1 MREKYQIYQRT
12 TKKGIKVG
20 IMMLF
25 LFGNSAIIVA
35 QSSSK
40 KISISCKNEPLANVL
55 KKVEKASGCKVLF
68 TYDEVQDYK
77 VTISA
82 KQQQVGSILKSIFD
96 KLPFNYKFK
105 GNFINVS
112 KKKKRIFSLS
122 DGRGERHTYCIRGI
136 VIDEYGNA
144 IPGVNIVVVN
154 GRYGTTTNVE
164 GNFKL
169 DLKSEKE
176 TVEFSFIG
184 MKKKRMVLN
193 AQNGYVKVTL
203 SEDAQHLEDMVV
215 TGYRSVSKNS
225 YTGSSTQIT
234 GDDLRKVSQTNI
246 LDAIQSYDPSFRLLD
261 NTQFGSD
268 PNSMPEMVIRGQSG
282 VGVRQLDTD
291 RLSKSNL
298 QNNPN
303 LPTFIMDGFEVS
315 LEKIYDLD
323 PTRIES
329 ITILKDAAA
338 TAIYGSRA
346 ANGVIVV
353 TTVAPKPGEVRVSYG
368 FTGSLETPDLRDYN
382 LANASQK
389 LEIERRAGL
398 FEVGNI
404 NINSE
409 SDGVNAYN
417 RKLALILRGIDT
429 DWLSLPL
436 RNGFDQKHSVFIEGG
451 TQNLRYGIDGSFN
464 KVEGV
469 MKGSGRDRYSLG
481 ISLDYRLKNFQVK
494 NTTTFNHTKS
504 KESPYGSFSDYTSL
518 MPYDTPYEKG
528 VLTQKLNYSISS
540 NNRVRNNP
548 LYEATLC
555 NYNWNSYDEFVNNL
569 SFNWYINDYWMA
581 KGQFSVSKKY
591 SRSEKFIDPLSSNTS
606 VDSNSSISQKDKLGD
621 LYTTSGN
628 NLNLTGN
635 AFIYYNQ
642 SFNKHNLNA
651 SAGWEINTS
660 TYDNL
665 SAHYRGFP
673 SGQFHSL
680 NYANEIYKKPTKTEG
695 TSRMV
700 SMLATANY
708 TWNNIYLVDASVR
721 FDGSSEFGANQ
732 RWAPFFSTGLGVNI
746 HNYEFLKGNKYLN
759 KLKVRGSYGRTG
771 KVNFPDYAAQT
782 VYDPLF
788 DEWYATGYGAVLKAL
803 GNKDLTWEKTDKY
816 DFGIETQLFKERL
829 TLDFDYYYEKTI
841 DLVNDV
847 TLSSTSG
854 FSTYKNN
861 MGEVENKGF
870 ELTARYDVIR
880 NKTWLVALWG
890 NIAHNTNKILKIS
903 DSQRAYNL
911 RVAEFYKKE
920 QLNQQNIGYSLN
932 DANYSV
938 PIAQYE
944 EGQSLTS
951 IWAVKSL
958 GIDPTTGKEIFLNRD
973 GSVTDKWDATQE
985 VVCGNTQPDF
995 NGAFGFNVSYKQWSL
1010 FASFLYEWGG
1020 QQYNQTLV
1028 DRVENATISQSNVD
1042 LRVLTDRWQKPGD
1055 IAQFKDIK
1063 DASLTT
1069 LPTSRFV
1076 QDNAFLRLNALTLTY
1091 DFDRAWLKRKLG
1103 LRMLRL
1109 ETSTSD
1115 LINWNSVRQERG
1127 LSYPKSYKFNF
1138 SVKAQF

>member
-122 DGRGERHTYCIRGI
+122 DGEEKGTHTVRGI

-429 DWLSLPL
+429 DWLSLSL

-973 GSVTDKWDATQE
+973 GSVTDKWDAIQE

>member
-122 DGRGERHTYCIRGI
+122 DGEEKGTHTVRGI

-606 VDSNSSISQKDKLGD
+606 VDSNSSISQKDKLSD

>member
-1 MREKYQIYQRT
+1 MRKKYQQFHSATMKAFKIAF
-12 TKKGIKVG
+12 V
-20 IMMLF
+20 MLF
-25 LFGNSAIIVA
+25 LLSNCAIVMA
-35 QSSSK
+35 QSPNK
-40 KISISCKNEPLANVL
+40 KISVTCKNEPLASAL
-55 KKVEKASGCKVLF
+55 KKVEKASGYKVLF
-68 TYDEVQDYK
+68 TYDEVQNYK

-82 KQQQVGSILKSIFD
+82 KGQEVSHVLKTIFD
-96 KLPFNYKFK
+96 KLPFDYKFK
-105 GNFINVS
+105 GKYINVS
-112 KKKKRIFSLS
+112 KRERRILNIS
-122 DGRGERHTYCIRGI
+122 DGPEKGDHIVRGVVFDVHGSP
-136 VIDEYGNA
+136 
-144 IPGVNIVVVN
+144 IPGVLITVV
-154 GRYGTTTNVE
+154 GKHRGTTTNVE
-164 GNFKL
+164 GVFGL
-169 DLKSEKE
+169 DLQASKAL
-176 TVEFSFIG
+176 VEFSFIG
-184 MKKKRMVLN
+184 MKKKRVTLTSQS
-193 AQNGYVKVTL
+193 AYVKVTL
-203 SEDAQHLEDMVV
+203 EDESHELGETVI
-215 TGYRSVSKNS
+215 TGYRNVNKNS
-225 YTGSSTQIT
+225 YTGSSTQIL

-246 LDAIQSYDPSFRLLD
+246 LDAIQSFDPSFRIMD

-268 PNSMPEMVIRGQSG
+268 PNATPEMMIRGQSG
-282 VGVRQLDTD
+282 VGNRTLDTD
-291 RLSKSNL
+291 KLSKSNL
-298 QNNPN
+298 KNNPN

-315 LEKIYDLD
+315 IEKIYDLD

-346 ANGVIVV
+346 ANGVVVV

-368 FTGSLETPDLRDYN
+368 FTGTLETPDLRDYN
-382 LANASQK
+382 LANASEK

-398 FEVGNI
+398 FEKGYPG
-404 NINSE
+404 INSE
-409 SDGVNAYN
+409 SAGVNAYN
-417 RKLALILRGIDT
+417 QKLALIKRGIDT
-429 DWLSLPL
+429 DWLSIPL

-464 KVEGV
+464 KVQGV
-469 MKGSGRDRYSLG
+469 MKGSGRDRYAVG
-481 ISLDYRLKNFQVK
+481 ISLDYRLKKFQVK
-494 NTTTFNHTKS
+494 NTTTFNHMKS
-504 KESPYGSFSDYTSL
+504 KESPYGSFSDYTCL
-518 MPYDTPYEKG
+518 MPYDTPYEDG
-528 VLTQKLNYSISS
+528 VLTQKLNYSVS
-540 NNRVRNNP
+540 NNNRTLNNP
-548 LYEATLC
+548 LYEATLG
-555 NYNWNSYDEFVNNL
+555 NYNTTSYDEYVNNL

-581 KGQFSVSKKY
+581 KGQFSVSKRY
-591 SRSEKFIDPLSSNTS
+591 NRSEKFVDPLSSSTS
-606 VDSNSSISQKDKLGD
+606 AISESASSQKDKLGD

-642 SFNKHNLNA
+642 SFGKHNLNG
-651 SAGWEINTS
+651 SAGWEVNTS
-660 TYDNL
+660 TYDNV

-708 TWNNIYLVDASVR
+708 TWNNIYLLDLSVR
-721 FDGSSEFGANQ
+721 FDGSSEFGSNQ
-732 RWAPFFSTGLGVNI
+732 RWAPFFSTGAGINI
-746 HNYEFLKGNKYLN
+746 HNYDFLKGNNYIN
-759 KLKVRGSYGRTG
+759 KLKLRGSYGRTG

-782 VYDPLF
+782 VYEPLF
-788 DEWYATGYGAVLKAL
+788 DEWYATGYGAVLMAL

-816 DFGIETQLFKERL
+816 DFGIETQLFNERL

-847 TLSSTSG
+847 SLSNTSG

-870 ELTARYDVIR
+870 ELTARYDAIK
-880 NKTWLVALWG
+880 NKNWLVAFWG

-903 DSQRAYNL
+903 DSQRAYNQ

-920 QLNQQNIGYSLN
+920 QINQEDIGSSLT

-944 EGQSLTS
+944 DGQSLTS

-973 GSVTDKWDATQE
+973 GTVTDKWDATQE

-995 NGAFGFNVSYKQWSL
+995 NGAFGVNISYKQWSL

-1028 DRVENATISQSNVD
+1028 DRVENANIEFGNVD

-1055 IAQFKDIK
+1055 VAQFKNIQ
-1063 DASLTT
+1063 DASMTT

-1076 QDNAFLRLNALTLTY
+1076 QNNSFLRLNALTLTY
-1091 DFDRAWLKRKLG
+1091 DFSREWLKRNLG

-1109 ETSTSD
+1109 EASTSD

>member
-122 DGRGERHTYCIRGI
+122 DGEEKGTHTVRGI

-436 RNGFDQKHSVFIEGG
+436 RNRFDQKHSVFIEGG

>member
-1 MREKYQIYQRT
+1 MRKKYQQFHSATMKAFKIAF
-12 TKKGIKVG
+12 V
-20 IMMLF
+20 MLF
-25 LFGNSAIIVA
+25 LLSNCAIVMA
-35 QSSSK
+35 QSPNK
-40 KISISCKNEPLANVL
+40 KISVTCKNEPLASVL
-55 KKVEKASGCKVLF
+55 KKVEKASGYKVLF
-68 TYDEVQDYK
+68 TYDEVQNYK

-82 KQQQVGSILKSIFD
+82 KGQEVSHVLKTIFD
-96 KLPFNYKFK
+96 KLPFDYKFK
-105 GNFINVS
+105 GKYINVS
-112 KKKKRIFSLS
+112 KRERRILNIS
-122 DGRGERHTYCIRGI
+122 DGPEKGDHIVRGVVFDVHGSP
-136 VIDEYGNA
+136 
-144 IPGVNIVVVN
+144 IPGVLITVV
-154 GRYGTTTNVE
+154 GKHRGTTTNVE
-164 GNFKL
+164 GVFGL
-169 DLKSEKE
+169 DLQASKAL
-176 TVEFSFIG
+176 VEFSFIG
-184 MKKKRMVLN
+184 MKKKRVTLTSQS
-193 AQNGYVKVTL
+193 AYVKVTL
-203 SEDAQHLEDMVV
+203 EDESHELGETVI
-215 TGYRSVSKNS
+215 TGYRNVNKNS
-225 YTGSSTQIT
+225 YTGSSTQIL

-246 LDAIQSYDPSFRLLD
+246 LDAIQSFDPSFRIMD

-268 PNSMPEMVIRGQSG
+268 PNATPEMMIRGQSG
-282 VGVRQLDTD
+282 VGNRTLDTD
-291 RLSKSNL
+291 KLSKSNL
-298 QNNPN
+298 KNNPN

-315 LEKIYDLD
+315 IEKIYDLD

-346 ANGVIVV
+346 ANGVVVV

-368 FTGSLETPDLRDYN
+368 FTGTLETPDLRDYN
-382 LANASQK
+382 LANASEK

-398 FEVGNI
+398 FEKGYPG
-404 NINSE
+404 INSE
-409 SDGVNAYN
+409 SAGVNAYN
-417 RKLALILRGIDT
+417 QKLALIKRGIDT
-429 DWLSLPL
+429 DWLSIPL

-464 KVEGV
+464 KVQGV
-469 MKGSGRDRYSLG
+469 MKGSGRDRYAVG
-481 ISLDYRLKNFQVK
+481 ISLDYRLKKFQVK
-494 NTTTFNHTKS
+494 NTTTFNHMKS
-504 KESPYGSFSDYTSL
+504 KESPYGSFSDYTCL
-518 MPYDTPYEKG
+518 MPYDTPYEDG
-528 VLTQKLNYSISS
+528 VLTQKLNYSVS
-540 NNRVRNNP
+540 NNNRTLNNP
-548 LYEATLC
+548 LYESTLG
-555 NYNWNSYDEFVNNL
+555 NYNTTSYDEYVNNL

-581 KGQFSVSKKY
+581 KGQFSVSKRY
-591 SRSEKFIDPLSSNTS
+591 NRSEKFVDPLSSSTS
-606 VDSNSSISQKDKLGD
+606 AISESASSQKDKLGD

-642 SFNKHNLNA
+642 SFGKHNLNG
-651 SAGWEINTS
+651 SAGWEVNTS
-660 TYDNL
+660 TYDNV

-680 NYANEIYKKPTKTEG
+680 NYANEIYKKPTKSEG

-708 TWNNIYLVDASVR
+708 TWNNIYLLDLSVR
-721 FDGSSEFGANQ
+721 FDGSSEFGSNQ
-732 RWAPFFSTGLGVNI
+732 RWAPFYSTGAGINI
-746 HNYEFLKGNKYLN
+746 HNYDFLKGNKYIN
-759 KLKVRGSYGRTG
+759 KLKLRGSYGRTG

-782 VYDPLF
+782 VYEPLF
-788 DEWYATGYGAVLKAL
+788 DEWYATGYGAVLMAL

-816 DFGIETQLFKERL
+816 DFGIETQLFNERL
-829 TLDFDYYYEKTI
+829 TLDFDYYYEKTF

-847 TLSSTSG
+847 SLSNTSG

-870 ELTARYDVIR
+870 ELTARYDAIK
-880 NKTWLVALWG
+880 NKNWLVAFWG

-903 DSQRAYNL
+903 DSQRAYNQ

-920 QLNQQNIGYSLN
+920 QINQEDIGSSLT

-973 GSVTDKWDATQE
+973 GTVTDKWDATQE

-995 NGAFGFNVSYKQWSL
+995 NGAFGVNISYRQWSL

-1028 DRVENATISQSNVD
+1028 DRVENAKIAQGNVD

-1055 IAQFKDIK
+1055 VAQFKNIK

-1076 QDNAFLRLNALTLTY
+1076 QDNSFLRLNALTLTY
-1091 DFDRAWLKRKLG
+1091 DFNREWLKRNLG

-1109 ETSTSD
+1109 EASTSD

>member
-1 MREKYQIYQRT
+1 MRKKYQQFHSATMKAFKIAF
-12 TKKGIKVG
+12 V
-20 IMMLF
+20 MLF
-25 LFGNSAIIVA
+25 LLSNCAIVMA
-35 QSSSK
+35 QSPNK
-40 KISISCKNEPLANVL
+40 KISVTCKNEPLASVL
-55 KKVEKASGCKVLF
+55 KKVEKASGYKVLF
-68 TYDEVQDYK
+68 TYDEVQNYK

-82 KQQQVGSILKSIFD
+82 KAQEVSHVLKTIFD
-96 KLPFNYKFK
+96 KLPFDYKFNGK
-105 GNFINVS
+105 YINVS
-112 KKKKRIFSLS
+112 KKEKRSLSLS
-122 DGRGERHTYCIRGI
+122 DGAEKGDHIVRGVVFDVHGSP
-136 VIDEYGNA
+136 
-144 IPGVNIVVVN
+144 IPGVLITVV
-154 GRYGTTTNVE
+154 GKHRGTTTNVE
-164 GNFKL
+164 GVFGL
-169 DLKSEKE
+169 DLQAPKAL
-176 TVEFSFIG
+176 VEFSFIG
-184 MKKKRMVLN
+184 MKKKRVTLTSQS
-193 AQNGYVKVTL
+193 AYVKVTL
-203 SEDAQHLEDMVV
+203 EDESHELGETVI
-215 TGYRSVSKNS
+215 TGYRNVNKNS
-225 YTGSSTQIT
+225 YTGSSTQIL

-246 LDAIQSYDPSFRLLD
+246 LDAIQSFDPSFRIMD
-261 NTQFGSD
+261 NAQFGSD
-268 PNSMPEMVIRGQSG
+268 PNAMPEMTIRGQSG
-282 VGVRQLDTD
+282 VGNRALDTD
-291 RLSKSNL
+291 QLSKSNL
-298 QNNPN
+298 KNNPN

-315 LEKIYDLD
+315 IEKIYDLD

-346 ANGVIVV
+346 ANGVVVV

-368 FTGSLETPDLRDYN
+368 FTGTLETPDLRDYN
-382 LANASQK
+382 LANASEK

-398 FEVGNI
+398 YDPNIGNYF
-404 NINSE
+404 NESE
-409 SDGVNAYN
+409 AVNAYN
-417 RKLALILRGIDT
+417 KKLALIKRGIDT

-436 RNGFDQKHSVFIEGG
+436 RNGLDQKHSVFIEGG

-464 KVEGV
+464 KVQGV
-469 MKGSGRDRYSLG
+469 MKGSGRGRYGVG
-481 ISLDYRLKNFQVK
+481 ISLDYCLKKFQVK

-504 KESPYGSFSDYTSL
+504 KESPYGSFGDYTSL
-518 MPYDTPYEKG
+518 MPYDTPYENG
-528 VLTQKLNYSISS
+528 VLTQTLRYSSGSGGRTI
-540 NNRVRNNP
+540 NNP
-548 LYEATLC
+548 LYEATLS
-555 NYNWNSYDEFVNNL
+555 NYNWNSYDEFINNL

-581 KGQFSVSKKY
+581 KGQFSITKKY
-591 SRSEKFIDPLSSNTS
+591 SRSERFIDPLSTKTS
-606 VDSNSSISQKDKLGD
+606 VSSDNASANKDKKGD
-621 LYTTSGN
+621 LYMTSGN
-628 NLNLTGN
+628 DLSLSGN

-642 SFNKHNLNA
+642 SFGKHNLNG
-651 SAGWEINTS
+651 SAGWEISTS
-660 TYDNL
+660 TYDNV
-665 SAHYRGFP
+665 SSHYRGFP

-708 TWNNIYLVDASVR
+708 TWNNIYLLDLSVR
-721 FDGSSEFGANQ
+721 FDGSSEFGSNQ
-732 RWAPFFSTGLGVNI
+732 RWAPFFSTGAGINI
-746 HNYEFLKGNKYLN
+746 HNYDFLKGNKYIN
-759 KLKVRGSYGRTG
+759 KLKLRGSYGRTG

-782 VYDPLF
+782 VYEPLF

-816 DFGIETQLFKERL
+816 DFGIETQLFNERL
-829 TLDFDYYYEKTI
+829 TIDFDYYYEKTI

-847 TLSSTSG
+847 TISTTSG

-861 MGEVENKGF
+861 MGEIENKGL
-870 ELTARYDVIR
+870 EMTARYDVFK
-880 NKTWLVALWG
+880 NKNWLVALWG

-903 DSQRAYNL
+903 DSQRAYNQ
-911 RVAEFYKKE
+911 RVADFYKSETGAALRDSK
-920 QLNQQNIGYSLN
+920 Y
-932 DANYSV
+932 AV

-958 GIDPTTGKEIFLNRD
+958 GIDPTTGKELYQNRD

-995 NGAFGFNVSYKQWSL
+995 NGAFGVNLNYKQWSL

-1028 DRVENATISQSNVD
+1028 DRVENANIEFGNVD

-1055 IAQFKDIK
+1055 VAQFKNIQ
-1063 DASLTT
+1063 DASMTT

-1076 QDNAFLRLNALTLTY
+1076 QNNSFLRLNALTLTY
-1091 DFDRAWLKRKLG
+1091 DFSREWLKRNLG

-1109 ETSTSD
+1109 EASTSD